1 MPRNAVFSR
10 DCWILA
16 KVPKYRILS
25 ENGVVL
31 GKNGVVNGVVKLG
44 RRRQISEYEMNETHV
59 LADDMLPVYLT
70 GSISNAGA
78 WVFILFKVNKM
89 EFNHFS

>member
-10 DCWILA
+10 VCGIL
-16 KVPKYRILS
+16 VEMPSYRILS

-44 RRRQISEYEMNETHV
+44 QRRQIS
-59 LADDMLPVYLT
+59 
-70 GSISNAGA
+70 G
-78 WVFILFKVNKM
+78 
-89 EFNHFS
+89 

>member
-10 DCWILA
+10 VCGIL
-16 KVPKYRILS
+16 VNLQRYRILS

-44 RRRQISEYEMNETHV
+44 RRRQISGYEMNETHV
-59 LADDMLPVYLT
+59 LAVV
-70 GSISNAGA
+70 SA
-78 WVFILFKVNKM
+78 WVFC
-89 EFNHFS
+89 FSGVLPYMVSIGELNSVLLI

>member
-10 DCWILA
+10 VYGLWVKMLR
-16 KVPKYRILS
+16 YRILS

-44 RRRQISEYEMNETHV
+44 RRRQISR
-59 LADDMLPVYLT
+59 
-70 GSISNAGA
+70 
-78 WVFILFKVNKM
+78 
-89 EFNHFS
+89 